1 MVTKMDKETRESYK
15 ILFAELSTLLMGYVE
30 VKTYTVPTTDA
41 PAVEYYYRDDENSGF
56 NYVFK
61 QDESI
66 NSIES
71 FTEALAKHKLYVK
84 AHKKNSTDGWSGE
97 DIGFVDSSVNLED
110 FQGISTIEEYL
121 SWLAQLKELNDEYV
135 LRFSRVPLIEEC
147 FKIDA
152 NTRAITIPTEFR
164 KNGVGVQGDDV
175 AEDVYF
181 IIDRFFDVVDFNNCD
196 IYVKWETPKTKKKG
210 VFEVLYKDIKT
221 EPGSIIFGWPITSN
235 VAGEAGSL
243 KFSIQLIQREI
254 PEDKESKI
262 IYSFNTLTANVTIQN
277 SIGIDLSDTLSYDV
291 DDVGTRL
298 IDRIKYSEI
307 VGGAVAASPEF
318 IEEPEEKEYDLT
330 EENPSVELIAQAI
343 SADAGAISYNWKRI
357 DLDADNNPKTD
368 ASGKVLSGEK
378 VEGEMIPVE
387 VNIDNLQVGQVYYYY
402 DGDISGTGTRYVV
415 PVSGVS
421 SELQGKKFAK
431 LVSCYTVKDADIHSV
446 TGLYYVSANNR
457 ITNSVA
463 ATTSTKR
470 AKFPRPVASNID
482 PIKTSNE
489 EGFFFDKEGKN
500 KLSVTAKHLKEEVQ
514 TYQWKYKKTAE
525 EKSYEEIAEATDST
539 YIVEKESGKGSGY
552 YSVDVTNSRNGE
564 SVTTIGDS
572 PVRVTS
578 EPIALTW
585 KRVDFKIMYNKDI
598 TESSKF
604 TAELSDINNETE
616 FDSVSVAWYVYESI
630 GGSEINNK
638 IVDYTLIS
646 DPVNNKSFD
655 LIFTKEVQDKI
666 KAVTNNDLIAYY
678 YPSVKLG
685 LNDKEV
691 LSVTPTVSNMFKVEP
706 FIESEP
712 SVEKPMVEE
721 EETEKLFFE
730 D

>member
-1 MVTKMDKETRESYK
+1 MITKMDKQTRESYK

-30 VKTYTVPTTDA
+30 ARTYTVPTVDV
-41 PAVEYYYRDDENSGF
+41 PAVEYYYREDENSGS
-56 NYVFK
+56 NYVFIK
-61 QDESI
+61 DESI
-66 NSIES
+66 TSIET
-71 FTEALAKHKLYVK
+71 FTEALAEHRLYVK
-84 AHKKNSTDGWSGE
+84 AHKKNSEEGWTGE
-97 DIGFVDSSVNLED
+97 DIGFVDSSIDLTD

-121 SWLAQLKELNDEYV
+121 SWLAQLKELNEEYV

-152 NTRAITIPTEFR
+152 NTRAITVPVEFR

-175 AEDVYF
+175 AEDIYF

-243 KFSIQLIQREI
+243 KFSIQFIQRET

-262 IYSFNTLTANVTIQN
+262 VYSFNTLTANATIQN
-277 SIGIDLSDTLSYDV
+277 SIGFDLSDTLSYDI
-291 DDVGTRL
+291 DNVGTRL

-307 VGGAVAASPEF
+307 VGGAVAATPVF

-330 EENPSVELIAQAI
+330 EETPSIELIAQAT
-343 SADAGAISYNWKRI
+343 SADAGAISYTWKRI
-357 DLDADNNPKTD
+357 DLDINNNPKTD

-378 VEGEMIPVE
+378 VDAEIVPVE
-387 VNIDNLQVGQVYYYY
+387 VDVEDLQVGQVYYYY
-402 DGDISGTGTRYVV
+402 DREIAGTGTRYVV
-415 PVSGVS
+415 PASGVS
-421 SELQGKKFAK
+421 FELQDKTFAK
-431 LVSCYTVKDADIHSV
+431 LVSRYTVKGDNV

-463 ATTSTKR
+463 ATTSKKR
-470 AKFPRPVASNID
+470 AKFPKPSAPIVNPITTSNI
-482 PIKTSNE
+482 
-489 EGFFFDKEGKN
+489 EGFFFDAEDKN
-500 KLSVTAKHLKEEVQ
+500 ELSVSASHLKEETQ
-514 TYQWKYKKTAE
+514 SYQWKYAKKKE
-525 EKSYEEIAEATDST
+525 SLYEKIDGATDSS
-539 YIVEKESGKGSGY
+539 YLVEKENGKGSGY
-552 YSVDVTNSRNGE
+552 YSVDVINSRNGE
-564 SVTTIGDS
+564 SITTTGN

-578 EPIALTW
+578 EPKALTW
-585 KRVDFKIMYNKDI
+585 ERIGSEIITNKDI

-604 TAELSDINNETE
+604 TAKLNNIDEDTE

-630 GGSEINNK
+630 GGSEINYK
-638 IVDYTLIS
+638 IVDYTLIP
-646 DPVNNKSFD
+646 DPINNKEFD
-655 LIFTKEVQDKI
+655 LVFTKEVQEKI

-678 YPSVKLG
+678 YPSIQLE
-685 LNDKEV
+685 LNGKEA
-691 LSVTPTVSNMFKVEP
+691 LSVMPDVGNMFKVEP
-706 FIESEP
+706 FN
-712 SVEKPMVEE
+712 KATEE
-721 EETEKLFFE
+721 EAVEKLFFE